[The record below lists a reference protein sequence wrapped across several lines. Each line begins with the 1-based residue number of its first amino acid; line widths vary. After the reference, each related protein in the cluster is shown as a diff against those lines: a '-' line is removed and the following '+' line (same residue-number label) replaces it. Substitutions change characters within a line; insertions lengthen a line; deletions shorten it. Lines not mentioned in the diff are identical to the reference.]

1 MRRALPVGRWTE
13 RRSFCTGGWP
23 AQRWRCRVPAAGHW
37 CSGGGRGRQDGRPG
51 TRKPYA
57 LGDVP
62 GTPVSPLP
70 AGATR
75 S

>member
-1 MRRALPVGRWTE
+1 MQLPVAGLNDAA
-13 RRSFCTGGWP
+13 SGP
-23 AQRWRCRVPAAGHW
+23 AAGQHSDGAAECRVPAAGHW

-51 TRKPYA
+51 TGKPYA